1 MNRRFTNSGIGSW
14 SAETREYMLEKK
26 FVKVFRIA
34 KIIQLCF
41 LLVLEGIFFIVL
53 FCNPSL
59 TMELYS
65 NKVLFALCS
74 CTWLLMLFNLTS
86 LLYDFFQLRHFAEES
101 HALNR
106 AAFLDNLTGIPN
118 RHGLD
123 AVFQTYDNPEALAT
137 VGCFLVTISNLKETN
152 ESLGHQTGD
161 IIIREFCA
169 IFEQI
174 GDSFGVVGRNG
185 GNEYVLVI
193 NNCSD
198 LLMKQFIKALEEQIA
213 EYNKD
218 HMNALIQI
226 KYAYV
231 LNTEEGAMAFTQLLT
246 ATYNK
251 LHA

>member
-1 MNRRFTNSGIGSW
+1 MT
-14 SAETREYMLEKK
+14 EKK

-34 KIIQLCF
+34 KIIQLCV
-41 LLVLEGIFFIVL
+41 LLVLEVLFFIIL
-53 FCNPSL
+53 FCNPTLSK
-59 TMELYS
+59 ELYS
-65 NKVLFALCS
+65 NSTLMFLCAS
-74 CTWLLMLFNLTS
+74 TWILMLCILIFM
-86 LLYDFFQLRHFAEES
+86 LYDFFQLRLFAEES

-123 AVFQTYDNPEALAT
+123 VVFQTYDSPESLAN
-137 VGCFLVTISNLKETN
+137 VGCFMVTISNLKEIN
-152 ESLGHQTGD
+152 ETLGHQAGD
-161 IIIREFCA
+161 TLIQHFCS
-169 IFEQI
+169 IFEEA

-193 NNCSD
+193 NDCSD
-198 LLMKQFIKALEEQIA
+198 SRMEQFIKVLEGQLE

-218 HMNALIQI
+218 YIKAPISIQ
-226 KYAYV
+226 YAYV
-231 LNTEEGAMAFTQLLT
+231 LNAEEHADAFTQLLT